1 MPIQETFLNREVG
14 MNRFAVIKTYDTF
27 LARETFADMDS
38 LALGHLAKS
47 LTIEEQYDPVDIP
60 RSTDDYRELLWDE
73 MTESARED
81 GQRCSFFVVT
91 RVSSQGEL
99 PLYVSGDWPS
109 AEQFLEQI
117 ASQ

>member
-1 MPIQETFLNREVG
+1 MS
-14 MNRFAVIKTYDTF
+14 RFAVVKTYDTF
-27 LARETFADMDS
+27 LAWETFADMDS
-38 LALGHLAKS
+38 QALGHLAKS
-47 LTIEEQYDPVDIP
+47 LTIEEQYDPADIP
-60 RSTDDYRELLWDE
+60 RFTNDYRELLWDE

-91 RVSSQGEL
+91 RASSQGEL

-109 AEQFLEQI
+109 AEQYVKQF